1 MEKIQKMISE
11 AWALFDDEKYED
23 ARKLYHNCYET
34 MSKDNLETESS
45 ILMGLIY
52 VEAFSKN
59 YELARNYAKKL
70 ISITLNEDDRHIYL
84 HQLGMVERMAENY
97 ETALAIFAD
106 EESIIKTAF
115 PNGYDKLSANM
126 YEQGYINYKI
136 GKFSVAKEL
145 METAVILA
153 EQSDDPICK
162 ACAYRGMGET
172 LSSLDFG
179 DKAKTYYAKAIE
191 EFRQAGDMKGAQ
203 EVEEI
208 MK

>member
-34 MSKDNLETESS
+34 MSKDDLETESS

-84 HQLGMVERMAENY
+84 HQLGMVERMAENLMRLIRPSRN
-97 ETALAIFAD
+97 LANNIH
-106 EESIIKTAF
+106 K
-115 PNGYDKLSANM
+115 
-126 YEQGYINYKI
+126 EQ
-136 GKFSVAKEL
+136 
-145 METAVILA
+145 
-153 EQSDDPICK
+153 
-162 ACAYRGMGET
+162 
-172 LSSLDFG
+172 
-179 DKAKTYYAKAIE
+179 
-191 EFRQAGDMKGAQ
+191 
-203 EVEEI
+203 
-208 MK
+208 